1 MAAAAASESPEE
13 RALREQV
20 ALKLRTIQQYE
31 AMVCVTAAAAVCAIQ
46 DTRRKASLAETH
58 SAPKVVQAT
67 KTACVEGRREG
78 DACRMYAIAMRVL
91 TASLLLLHAKI
102 VSKENIERSFNTIRA
117 RAVQ

>member
-1 MAAAAASESPEE
+1 M
-13 RALREQV
+13 
-20 ALKLRTIQQYE
+20 
-31 AMVCVTAAAAVCAIQ
+31 VTATVTLTGTACVVLVSHQ
-46 DTRRKASLAETH
+46 RVSFAEIH
-58 SAPKVVQAT
+58 NAPKVVQAT